1 MPNRAA
7 PANSVARRAGLL
19 SMFRTRASKRRRTNP
34 ALASLRTKLARRRA
48 SGFSKL
54 LGWLLLSLCVLLPAN
69 ARADKVRDLVD
80 VVGARE
86 NQLLGY
92 GVVTGLNGT
101 GDDISSPF
109 AMQSLRALLRRMGV
123 QVDARQI
130 RLKNVAAVI
139 VTANVPAFARNG
151 SKLDVVV
158 SSMGNSKSLRGGVL
172 IQTPLRGADR
182 KTYAVAQGPLV
193 LGGFSASGGSG
204 SSVQENITTTARVPS
219 GALIE
224 REIKTTFAT
233 EGRVSLAIRA
243 PNFDTATR
251 VAEGLNKVM
260 GEGTAR
266 ALDGGTVEVK
276 APSELKNKPVE
287 LISKLGDI
295 DVEPGSLAR
304 VVLNER
310 TGTIVAGGDV
320 RLSPVAIAQGG
331 ITISVKESKQVSQ
344 PNGGGLVNAGSTAI
358 VERTDIETTEQKP
371 PALTYVNGAASL
383 AEVAQ
388 ALSTFG
394 VTPRELGSILQALK
408 AAGALRAE
416 VIVQ

>member
-1 MPNRAA
+1 M
-7 PANSVARRAGLL
+7 VAFA
-19 SMFRTRASKRRRTNP
+19 
-34 ALASLRTKLARRRA
+34 
-48 SGFSKL
+48 
-54 LGWLLLSLCVLLPAN
+54 VLLPGN
-69 ARADKVRDLVD
+69 AHADKVRDLTD

-86 NQLLGY
+86 NQLVGY

-101 GDDISSPF
+101 GDDVSAPF
-109 AMQSLRALLRRMGV
+109 AMQSLRALLRRLGV
-123 QVDARQI
+123 QVDSRQI

-139 VTANVPAFARNG
+139 VTANIPPFARNG
-151 SKLDVVV
+151 SKLDITV
-158 SSMGNSKSLRGGVL
+158 SSMGNAKSLRGGVL
-172 IQTPLRGADR
+172 VQTPLRGADR
-182 KTYAVAQGPLV
+182 KTYAVGQGALV
-193 LGGFSASGGSG
+193 LGGFSAGGSSG
-204 SSVQENITTTARVPS
+204 SSVQENITTTGRVPS

-224 REIKTTFAT
+224 REIPTVFAKDGKVT
-233 EGRVSLAIRA
+233 LALRA
-243 PNFDTATR
+243 PNFDTAQR
-251 VAEGLNKVM
+251 IAVGLNKAM

-266 ALDGGTVEVK
+266 ALDGGSIEVK

-287 LISKLGDI
+287 LISKLGDV

-331 ITISVKESKQVSQ
+331 ITISVRESKEVSQ
-344 PNGGGLVNAGSTAI
+344 PGVLSRGTTAA
-358 VERTDIETTEQKP
+358 VDRTDIETAEQKP

-394 VTPRELGSILQALK
+394 VSPRELGSILQALK

>member
-1 MPNRAA
+1 MTSEPSAIPRRSRA
-7 PANSVARRAGLL
+7 VVLIAGAIFAIL
-19 SMFRTRASKRRRTNP
+19 SSF
-34 ALASLRTKLARRRA
+34 
-48 SGFSKL
+48 SGS
-54 LGWLLLSLCVLLPAN
+54 

-86 NQLLGY
+86 NQLVGY

-101 GDDISSPF
+101 GDDVSSPF
-109 AMQSLRALLRRMGV
+109 ATQSLRALLRRLGV

-139 VTANVPAFARNG
+139 VTANIPPFARNG
-151 SKLDVVV
+151 SKLDIVV

-204 SSVQENITTTARVPS
+204 SSVQENVTTTGRIPN

-224 REIKTTFAT
+224 REIKTSFAEDGKVT
-233 EGRVSLAIRA
+233 LALRA
-243 PNFDTATR
+243 PNFDTVQR
-251 VAEGLNKVM
+251 ICEGLNKAM
-260 GEGTAR
+260 GNGTAR
-266 ALDGGTVEVK
+266 PLDGGAIEIK

-287 LISKLGDI
+287 LISKLGDV

-331 ITISVKESKQVSQ
+331 ITISVRESKEVSQ
-344 PNGGGLVNAGSTAI
+344 PGILSKGTTAE
-358 VERTDIETTEQKP
+358 VKRTDIETTEQKP
-371 PALTYVNGAASL
+371 PALTYVSGAASL